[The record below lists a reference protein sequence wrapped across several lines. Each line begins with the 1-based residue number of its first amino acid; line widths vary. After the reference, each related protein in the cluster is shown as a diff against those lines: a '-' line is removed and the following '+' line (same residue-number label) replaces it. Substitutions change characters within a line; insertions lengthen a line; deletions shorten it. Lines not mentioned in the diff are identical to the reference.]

1 MTLKTFTDRITR
13 SVATV
18 DDLTGGL
25 EALALAIT
33 TRAATWV
40 ATIPT
45 VALAARTIET
55 VFVLPPATAIASS
68 VALELVGQ
76 SVVNGWLKADEWN
89 RNKRRADPDAN
100 ERLLLVFSSV
110 YFASD
115 FLLVGALEVPKALTG
130 EWVHLTAL
138 LFPLMQIVATI
149 VTAERAAQF
158 RREAALEA
166 ERAERSAQ
174 RSERRAGRTGERSEV
189 EPERL
194 GTEPDS
200 RSASDSLASLNAAN
214 RSRSEARQV
223 ALDALLNVYRDS
235 PTVSYAEA
243 GRQVGRSKSWVSAA
257 LTELESAGR
266 IHRNGNGVK
275 IVEVA

>member
-55 VFVLPPATAIASS
+55 MFVLPPATAIASS

-158 RREAALEA
+158 RREAAVET
-166 ERAERSAQ
+166 ERAERATL
-174 RSERRAGRTGERSEV
+174 RAEK
-189 EPERL
+189 RL
-194 GTEPDS
+194 PEPDPVNPS
-200 RSASDSLASLNAAN
+200 
-214 RSRSEARQV
+214 RQV
-223 ALDALLNVYRDS
+223 A
-235 PTVSYAEA
+235 
-243 GRQVGRSKSWVSAA
+243 QVGDKKQAVLDYYVNHADA
-257 LTELESAGR
+257 TQTEVAQAVQCSRQYISQLLRKLENSGVIR
-266 IHRNGNGVK
+266 RNGNG
-275 IVEVA
+275 IEVIAKEER